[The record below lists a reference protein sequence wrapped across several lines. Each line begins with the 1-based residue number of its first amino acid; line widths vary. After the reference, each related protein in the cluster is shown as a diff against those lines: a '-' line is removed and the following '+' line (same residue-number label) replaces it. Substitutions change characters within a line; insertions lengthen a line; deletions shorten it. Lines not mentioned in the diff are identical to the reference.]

1 MARVLYAMAGAVIAL
16 APLTAMASPSPSPTL
31 DAVLAAAPNT
41 DFVEVAISPDEDEGP
56 FNATE
61 YAAAFVGNPADTQ
74 KSLANYGFIAGY
86 GRTWINLKAKKVL
99 IEEVAAFAGGRGA
112 KGWLA
117 ETGLGAMKNP
127 SYEHPDPIDGIDSA
141 NGAHFHYS
149 SGSLAYEDDF
159 GFVKGN
165 DYFYVHVES
174 ANDDGAALGAN
185 QARTQF
191 AFAPSSTI
199 PASDWPENSGTNSV
213 IGRILLL
220 GAVAIGAVL
229 SLIARSRRQQ
239 RVGAP
244 GPNAAVPNLQLSP
257 DGRHWWDGQEWKSA
271 EQWVPPGVQRS
282 PDGRWWWDGHR
293 WRSIPALPRLHG

>member
-1 MARVLYAMAGAVIAL
+1 
-16 APLTAMASPSPSPTL
+16 
-31 DAVLAAAPNT
+31 VLAAAPNT

-61 YAAAFVGNPADTQ
+61 YAATYLGNKADTE
-74 KSLANYGFIAGY
+74 KSLADLGFVAGY
-86 GRTWINLKAKKVL
+86 GRTWFNLKAKQVL
-99 IEEVAAFAGGRGA
+99 IEDVAAFTGGRGA

-117 ETGLGAMKNP
+117 GTVPDSAAAP
-127 SYEHPDPIDGIDSA
+127 DYEHPDPIDGIKSA
-141 NGAHFHYS
+141 VGSHFHYPS
-149 SGSLAYEDDF
+149 RRLAYVDDF

-199 PASDWPENSGTNSV
+199 PQSDWPENSGTNSV

-220 GAVAIGAVL
+220 GAVAIAAVL
-229 SLIARSRRQQ
+229 GVIARSRRQQ
-239 RVGAP
+239 HVGAA
-244 GPNAAVPNLQLSP
+244 GPNAGVPGLQLSP
-257 DGRHWWDGQEWKSA
+257 DARHWWDGNEWRDA
-271 EQWVPPGVQRS
+271 EQWVPPRVQRS

-293 WRSIPALPRLHG
+293 WRPIPPLPTLHG